1 MKKQQ
6 KIEALFDEMI
16 AGIDAGD
23 IIPYAA
29 NTCFKDGDI
38 IDHPKFGVGKVLS
51 CITPN
56 KMQVQFREGERILVC
71 VLSNGKD

>member
-6 KIEALFDEMI
+6 KIEAQFDEMV

-23 IIPYAA
+23 IIPYATDA
-29 NTCFKDGDI
+29 CFNAGDI
-38 IDHPKFGVGKVLS
+38 IDHSKFGVGKVLS

-56 KMQVQFREGERILVC
+56 KMQVQFREGEK
-71 VLSNGKD
+71 VLLCLLE